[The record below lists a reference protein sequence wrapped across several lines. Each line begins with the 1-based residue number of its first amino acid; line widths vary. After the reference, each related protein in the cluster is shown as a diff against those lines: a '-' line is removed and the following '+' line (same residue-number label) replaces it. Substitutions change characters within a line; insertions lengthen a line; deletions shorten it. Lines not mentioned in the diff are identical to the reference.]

1 MASLVERN
9 EADLVDTRRCRGQRG
24 GRGHDYGP
32 RL

>member
-9 EADLVDTRRCRGQRG
+9 EAGLVDTRRCRGQRG
-24 GRGHDYGP
+24 GRGHDYGS